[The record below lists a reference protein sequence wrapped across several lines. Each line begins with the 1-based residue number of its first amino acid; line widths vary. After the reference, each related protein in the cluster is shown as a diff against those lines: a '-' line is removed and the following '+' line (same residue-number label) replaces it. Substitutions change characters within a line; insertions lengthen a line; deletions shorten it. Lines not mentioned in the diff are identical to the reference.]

1 MEYFCAYHSYLKAIE
16 PLSMEERGKLFTSLL
31 EYSATGDKPQITG
44 NERFIYPMMRDQI
57 DRDKARY
64 QEKCSKQSQ
73 NAKKRWNAE
82 PCRGMPMHAE
92 DAKTKEKEK
101 TKTKEKEKTKTK
113 TKENNITRSTLSPEA
128 VFENFAGENEDL
140 RKELLDFLVFRREKK
155 KPVTATAA
163 SRICKKLT
171 GLADEA
177 RVKDKTGYMIAVL
190 SQSMER
196 GWDGLFEYKGDF
208 KDKCIVHKSPG
219 GAFQA
224 PRRIGPDEDISKY
237 F

>member
-1 MEYFCAYHSYLKAIE
+1 MPLEYFCAYHSYLKAME
-16 PLSMEERGKLFTSLL
+16 PLNMEERGKLFTSLL
-31 EYSATGDKPQITG
+31 EYSATGDEPQITG

-73 NAKKRWNAE
+73 NAKKRWDAE
-82 PCRGMPMHAE
+82 LCHGMPVYAE
-92 DAKTKEKEK
+92 DAKKKEKEK
-101 TKTKEKEKTKTK
+101 TKEKTK
-113 TKENNITRSTLSPEA
+113 ESNNTRHSLSPES

-140 RKELLDFLVFRREKK
+140 RKELLDFLVFRREKN
-155 KPVTATAA
+155 KPVTVTAA

-177 RVKDKTGYMIAVL
+177 GVSDKTGYMIAVL
-190 SQSMER
+190 GQSMER
-196 GWDGLFEYKGDF
+196 GWNGVFEYKGDF
-208 KDKCIVHKSPG
+208 KDKCIVHMSPG
-219 GAFQA
+219 GAAPA
-224 PRRIGPDEDISKY
+224 PRQIGPDDDISQY

>member
-1 MEYFCAYHSYLKAIE
+1 MPLEYFCAYHSYLKALE
-16 PLSMEERGKLFTSLL
+16 PLNMEERGRLFTRLL
-31 EYSATGDKPQITG
+31 EYSATGDETQITG
-44 NERFIYPMMRDQI
+44 NERFVYPMMRDQI

-82 PCRGMPMHAE
+82 PCHGMPVHAE
-92 DAKTKEKEK
+92 DAKKKEKEK
-101 TKTKEKEKTKTK
+101 TKEKTK
-113 TKENNITRSTLSPEA
+113 ESNNARHSLSPEA

-140 RKELLDFLVFRREKK
+140 RKELLDFLAFRREKN
-155 KPVTATAA
+155 KPVTVTAA

-177 RVKDKTGYMIAVL
+177 GVSDKTGYMIAVL
-190 SQSMER
+190 GQSMER
-196 GWDGLFEYKGDF
+196 GWNGVFEYKGDF
-208 KDKCIVHKSPG
+208 KDKCIVHMSPG
-219 GAFQA
+219 GAAPA
-224 PRRIGPDEDISKY
+224 PRQIGPDDDISQY

>member
-1 MEYFCAYHSYLKAIE
+1 
-16 PLSMEERGKLFTSLL
+16 MEERGQLFTRLL
-31 EYSATGDKPQITG
+31 EYSATGDETQITG

-101 TKTKEKEKTKTK
+101 TKTKE
-113 TKENNITRSTLSPEA
+113 NNITRGPARESSTLSPEA

-140 RKELLDFLVFRREKK
+140 RKELLAFLVFRREKK

-177 RVKDKTGYMIAVL
+177 RVNDKTGYMIAVL

-208 KDKCIVHKSPG
+208 KDRAPVVHTHSPRTT
-219 GAFQA
+219 Q
-224 PRRIGPDEDISKY
+224 PRHIRPDEDISKY

>member
-1 MEYFCAYHSYLKAIE
+1 MPMEYFCAYHSYLKALE
-16 PLSMEERGKLFTSLL
+16 PLNMEERGQLFTRLL
-31 EYSATGDKPQITG
+31 EYSATGDEPQITG
-44 NERFIYPMMRDQI
+44 NERFVYPMMRDQI

-64 QEKCSKQSQ
+64 QEKCSKQAQ
-73 NAKKRWNAE
+73 NAKKRWDAE
-82 PCRGMPMHAE
+82 LCHGMPVHAE
-92 DAKTKEKEK
+92 DAKKKEKEK
-101 TKTKEKEKTKTK
+101 TKEKTK
-113 TKENNITRSTLSPEA
+113 ESNNARHSLSPEA

-177 RVKDKTGYMIAVL
+177 RVNDKTGYMIAVL

-208 KDKCIVHKSPG
+208 KDKYVIHHSP
-219 GAFQA
+219 A
-224 PRRIGPDEDISKY
+224 PPPRQITDDTDITQ
-237 F
+237 FF

>member
-1 MEYFCAYHSYLKAIE
+1 MPLEYFCAYHSYLKALE
-16 PLSMEERGKLFTSLL
+16 PLSMEERGRLFTSLL
-31 EYSATGDKPQITG
+31 EYSATGDEPQVTG
-44 NERFIYPMMRDQI
+44 NERFVYPMMRDQI

-82 PCRGMPMHAE
+82 PCHGMPVHTE
-92 DAKTKEKEK
+92 DAKKKEKEK
-101 TKTKEKEKTKTK
+101 TKEKTK
-113 TKENNITRSTLSPEA
+113 ESNNARHSLSPEA

-140 RKELLDFLVFRREKK
+140 RKELLDFLAFRREKN
-155 KPVTATAA
+155 KPVTVTAA

-177 RVKDKTGYMIAVL
+177 GVSDKTGYMIAVL
-190 SQSMER
+190 GQSMER
-196 GWDGLFEYKGDF
+196 GWNGVFEYKGDF
-208 KDKCIVHKSPG
+208 KDKCIVHMSPG
-219 GAFQA
+219 GAAPA
-224 PRRIGPDEDISKY
+224 PRQIGPDDDISQY

>member
-1 MEYFCAYHSYLKAIE
+1 MPLEYFCAYHSYLKALE
-16 PLSMEERGKLFTSLL
+16 PLSMEERGRLFTSLL
-31 EYSATGDKPQITG
+31 EYSATGDEPQVTG
-44 NERFIYPMMRDQI
+44 NERFVYPMMRDQI

-82 PCRGMPMHAE
+82 PCHGMPVHTE
-92 DAKTKEKEK
+92 DAKTKE
-101 TKTKEKEKTKTK
+101 K
-113 TKENNITRSTLSPEA
+113 TKENNITRRPARESSSFSPES

-171 GLADEA
+171 GLVDEA

>member
-1 MEYFCAYHSYLKAIE
+1 MEYFCTYHSYLKAIE

-31 EYSATGDKPQITG
+31 EYSATGDEPQVTG
-44 NERFIYPMMRDQI
+44 NERFVYPMMRDQI

-82 PCRGMPMHAE
+82 PCRGMPVHAE
-92 DAKTKEKEK
+92 DAKTKE
-101 TKTKEKEKTKTK
+101 KTK
-113 TKENNITRSTLSPEA
+113 TKENNITRGPARESSTLSPEA

-177 RVKDKTGYMIAVL
+177 RVNDKTGYMIAVL

-208 KDKCIVHKSPG
+208 KDKYVIHHSP
-219 GAFQA
+219 A
-224 PRRIGPDEDISKY
+224 PPPRQITDDTDITQ
-237 F
+237 FF